1 MIEFMEWVVF
11 KLHIEIFTGTSEEEN
26 IGGCGGSIE
35 NIPGDW
41 QSKIKVGR

>member
-11 KLHIEIFTGTSEEEN
+11 KLHIEILTGTSKEEN
-26 IGGCGGSIE
+26 KGGCGGSIE